1 MSTIFQSKI
10 ILKIGI
16 LGDKWSIWCGKVVLD
31 AVFYVLLNQIK
42 FSIKEGDMR
51 KEDEI
56 TNYKGDCV
64 NPWGFSLSTT
74 RQASDY

>member
-1 MSTIFQSKI
+1 M
-10 ILKIGI
+10 
-16 LGDKWSIWCGKVVLD
+16 VLD

-64 NPWGFSLSTT
+64 NP
-74 RQASDY
+74 